1 MTRGS
6 THRIP
11 EQIRELLGGR
21 SLVGHTDSE
30 LLDRFLS
37 CRDDRAGSAFEALVV
52 RHGALVWGVCRRA
65 LADPTD
71 ADDAFQATFL
81 VLARRAN
88 SVRVDD
94 SLGRWLYGVSRRVAA
109 RTRADRDRRRRRE
122 SAGVVPERAVADSTN
137 LDQVEA
143 LSALD
148 AEVARLREPFRSAI
162 LLCDLG
168 GLTHEQAAV
177 EVGCPV
183 GTIKSRL
190 ARGRD
195 QLRARL
201 VRRGIGWDSM
211 LPWFGPKLGP
221 AHLID
226 PTVRGASAL
235 LGAGSGASPVVF
247 SGWFLLKNG
256 VCSMMISIP
265 FQWLAGT
272 TLALGLGAMGL
283 TWVAAQQDNPASASA
298 PTSARPTK
306 DQPGSTSALVP
317 ENNLPREFNRV
328 AMPDYVVEPPD
339 IIIVEVQG
347 SPDGRPISGERL
359 VQPNG
364 KISLGFYG
372 EVFAAGLTTQEIKAK
387 LVLHLQK
394 FLTDEQ
400 LGLAAP
406 KSTTTPRTAEEL
418 AAARRIF
425 VDVASYNSKVY
436 YVQGLVQN
444 PGRLPVTG
452 NETVL
457 DALIYAGGLL
467 GTDLGRIR
475 VFLIRPAPPGKD
487 GEARLPVN
495 FKAIVEAGDATTN
508 YQVMPSDRIVVTAEP
523 AMSDIEIAT
532 LRTSRQIKEQQDR
545 LEHVEK
551 QLDLILR
558 RLDALDKPR

>member
-1 MTRGS
+1 MARGS
-6 THRIP
+6 TDRIP
-11 EQIRELLGGR
+11 EQIRELLGGG
-21 SLVGHTDSE
+21 SLVGLTDSE

-37 CRDDRAGSAFEALVV
+37 CRDERAGSAFEALVV

-122 SAGVVPERAVADSTN
+122 SAGVVPERAVADAIN
-137 LDQVEA
+137 LDQAEVLA
-143 LSALD
+143 TLD

-211 LPWFGPKLGP
+211 LPWIGPKLAP

-226 PTVRGASAL
+226 PTARGALTL
-235 LGAGSGASPVVF
+235 LGAGSGVSPVVL

-283 TWVAAQQDNPASASA
+283 TWVAAQQDNPALAPA

-306 DQPGSTSALVP
+306 DQPGSTSAMVP
-317 ENNLPREFNRV
+317 EKNLPREFNRV

-347 SPDGRPISGERL
+347 SLDGRPISGERL

-372 EVFAAGLTTQEIKAK
+372 EVFVSGLTTQEIKAK
-387 LVLHLQK
+387 LVLHLEK

-400 LGLAAP
+400 LGLTAP
-406 KSTTTPRTAEEL
+406 KSATLPRTAEEL
-418 AAARRIF
+418 AAAKRIF
-425 VDVASYNSKVY
+425 VDVTSYNSKVY
-436 YVQGLVQN
+436 YVQGLVNN
-444 PGRLPVTG
+444 PGRFPVTG

-457 DALIYAGGLL
+457 DALIYGGGLL
-467 GTDLGRIR
+467 GTDLGRTR
-475 VFLIRPAPPGKD
+475 VLLIRPAPPGKD
-487 GEARLPVN
+487 GETKLLVN
-495 FKAIVEAGDATTN
+495 YKAIVEAGDATTN
-508 YQVMPSDRIVVTAEP
+508 YQVMPSDRIVVTADP
-523 AMSDIEIAT
+523 ALSDVEIAA
-532 LRTSRQIKEQQDR
+532 LRTSRQIKEQGDR

-551 QLDLILR
+551 QLVVYRIGI
-558 RLDALDKPR
+558 